1 MNKKISQS
9 ILMIFSAG
17 LIASLVSCNP
27 ASKYEKA
34 ESESISNY
42 LNTNSAD
49 TFNLETSGLY
59 YHEVLAGT
67 GRAPVAHDT
76 AYVLYTGKYLNGNI
90 FDTNT
95 NTGGKILVFPVAEGF
110 LIAGFDEGITYMK
123 AGGKAKLLVPSSLG
137 YGPSGYY
144 TIPGYTALLY
154 EVELVKVSK
163 GPAK

>member
-1 MNKKISQS
+1 MIKKSY
-9 ILMIFSAG
+9 FSFLLLFATG
-17 LIASLVSCNP
+17 LLIITSCNP
-27 ASKYEKA
+27 SSKYIKA
-34 ESESISNY
+34 ENEETTTFLGSNPG
-42 LNTNSAD
+42 
-49 TFNLETSGLY
+49 FVKQTSGLY
-59 YHEVLAGT
+59 YMDVTVGT
-67 GRAPVAHDT
+67 GIQPQTHDT
-76 AYVLYTGKYLNGNI
+76 AFVWYTGKFLNGTV

-95 NTGGKILVFPVAEGF
+95 NTGGVQLSFPVGENTM
-110 LIAGFDEGITYMK
+110 IAGFDEGITYMK

>member
-9 ILMIFSAG
+9 ILMIFSIG
-17 LIASLVSCNP
+17 LIVLLVSCNP

-76 AYVLYTGKYLNGNI
+76 AYVLYTGKYLNGSI

-95 NTGGKILVFPVAEGF
+95 NTGGKILVFPVAER
-110 LIAGFDEGITYMK
+110 LMIAGFDEGITYMK
-123 AGGKAKLLVPSSLG
+123 AGGKAKFLVPSNLA
-137 YGPSGYY
+137 YGTQGFYS
-144 TIPGYTALLY
+144 IAGYTPLLY
-154 EVELVKVSK
+154 EVELVKVAP